1 MGFSNYL
8 EEKILNENFT
18 SKTVYVALFKTN
30 PTDSNTGEEISG
42 GGYAR
47 QQVSFGAPRQVNGK
61 GTVSNTADIVFPLA
75 TAEWGT
81 VSYIA
86 VLDAQSGGN
95 LLSYKENTNP
105 RAVQVSDRLR
115 FLAGELNVDLD

>member
-8 EEKILNENFT
+8 EEKVLNENFT

-30 PTDSNTGEEISG
+30 PTDNNTGEEVSG
-42 GGYAR
+42 GSYTR
-47 QQVSFGAPRQVNGK
+47 QVVTFGTPRQVAGK
-61 GTVSNTADIVFPLA
+61 GTVSNTGDVVFPLA

-81 VSYIA
+81 IA
-86 VLDAQSGGN
+86 HVAIFDAPTAGN
-95 LLSYKENTNP
+95 LLSFKENTNP

-115 FLAGELNVDLD
+115 FLTGELSIDLD